1 MSTVPEHAHDERA
14 PNERPVGV
22 VAPQHL
28 TVTTPAGSGVVPLFA
43 TGEWNAPRPGVET
56 AVILLHGRL
65 RNADAYFEFARRAC
79 AAAGRGA
86 NDTMLLVPQFL
97 ARADVDAHRL
107 PAGTLCWGWTD
118 WMGGGEALAPAPV
131 SSFEVLDALLVAL
144 ADVAAFPSLRTV
156 VVAGHSG
163 GGQVAQR
170 YAVLARSE
178 AALTQRGV
186 ALRYVIA
193 NPSSY
198 VYFDTLRP
206 DADGGFSPFKAAAC
220 AGFNDWKYGLDA
232 LPAYAAGQP
241 AAAEPGAFERA
252 YLKRDVIILLGERDC
267 DPRHPALD
275 RSCAAMAQGA
285 HRLERGL
292 AYTRYIAS
300 RGAAECTHETH
311 TIPGAGH
318 DADAVFGSPAGVA
331 ALFGKSG

>member
-14 PNERPVGV
+14 PNERPVDV

-28 TVTTPAGSGVVPLFA
+28 TVTAPAGTGVVPLFA
-43 TGEWNAPRPGVET
+43 TGEWNASQPGVDT

-65 RNADAYFEFARRAC
+65 RNADAYFKFAQRAR
-79 AAAGRGA
+79 AAAGRNS
-86 NDTMLLVPQFL
+86 NDTVLLVPQFL
-97 ARADVDAHRL
+97 AQADVEAHRL
-107 PAGTLCWGWTD
+107 PAETLCWDWTG

-131 SSFEVLDALLVAL
+131 SSFDVLDALLAAL
-144 ADVAAFPSLRTV
+144 ADADAFPSLRTV

-170 YAVLARSE
+170 YAVLARGE
-178 AALTQRGV
+178 AALTRRGI

-198 VYFDTLRP
+198 VYFDTRRP
-206 DADGGFSPFKAAAC
+206 DADGGFSPFDAAAC

-232 LPAYAAGQP
+232 LPAYASEQP
-241 AAAEPGAFERA
+241 AAREPGAFEHA
-252 YLKRDVIILLGERDC
+252 YLKRDVITLLGDRDC

-292 AYTRYIAS
+292 AYARYIAS
-300 RGAAECTHETH
+300 RGPVSCTHETH

-318 DADAVFGSPAGVA
+318 DADAVFGSPAGIA
-331 ALFGKSG
+331 ALFGKSA